1 MSYRKEYGA
10 LLEAIANEADAL
22 ATRYFRADGLR
33 VERKRDGTAVT
44 QADRAIEKMARAKV
58 AASGLDLTVFGEELG
73 ADEANVGRSSNHAR
87 LIIDPIDG
95 TEEFSRG
102 IPTFGTLMGI
112 ERGGEIVGRNDQ
124 RPSAARWLVCIPR
137 RRRLPQ
143 WKTNPSITWPSDG
156 IHHRR
161 WSQQRQR
168 SARANTPP
176 GRCGQERTRHRRIL
190 AAHVGGGG
198 RDRSGAR
205 LDIEALGPSTAGHHR

>member
-44 QADRAIEKMARAKV
+44 QADRAIEKTARAKV

-73 ADEANVGRSSNHAR
+73 ADEAHVGRSSNHAR

-124 RPSAARWLVCIPR
+124 RPSAARSLVCITEEKAPTAMENESRYPLAERWYSPQAVVPAKAKKRKSEYAAWQMRPGTHAPSADSGSRCWWR
-137 RRRLPQ
+137 RARSKRR
-143 WKTNPSITWPSDG
+143 SIG
-156 IHHRR
+156 HR
-161 WSQQRQR
+161 S
-168 SARANTPP
+168 P
-176 GRCGQERTRHRRIL
+176 GT
-190 AAHVGGGG
+190 
-198 RDRSGAR
+198 
-205 LDIEALGPSTAGHHR
+205 